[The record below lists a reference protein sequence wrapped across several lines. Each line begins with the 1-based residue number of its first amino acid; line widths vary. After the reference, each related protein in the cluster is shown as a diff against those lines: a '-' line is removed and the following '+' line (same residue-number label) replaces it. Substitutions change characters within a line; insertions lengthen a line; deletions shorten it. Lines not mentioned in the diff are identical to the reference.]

1 MKATWGILAKQL
13 ALANGNKDFFFFL
26 LETLEFHWLRITINE
41 TFSPP
46 IRLIAMKSGLKTGL
60 RHESTKTILESHT
73 ITFEGLPPVLATP
86 FLIWLLEETAMELLQ
101 PFLEE
106 GNLTVGTQ
114 VDIEHLGM
122 ARIEDEVTFVATVVN
137 ATGRDYLFR
146 VEATCKGKLITK
158 GLHRRK
164 LVSKTKLQQRLAR

>member
-1 MKATWGILAKQL
+1 MTTWGILAKQI
-13 ALANGNKDFFFFL
+13 ALANRNEDFFFFL
-26 LETLEFHWLRITINE
+26 LEAFEFLWLRITINE
-41 TFSPP
+41 IFSPLV
-46 IRLIAMKSGLKTGL
+46 RLIAMKSGLKTGL
-60 RHESTKTILESHT
+60 RYESAKTILESHT

-86 FLIWLLEETAMELLQ
+86 FLVWLLEETAMELLD

-106 GNLTVGTQ
+106 DDLTLGTQ

-122 ARIEDEVTFVATVVN
+122 ARIGDEVTFVATVVN

-146 VEATCKGKLITK
+146 VEAMRQGKSISK

-164 LVSKTKLQQRLAR
+164 LVSKTKLQKQLAR